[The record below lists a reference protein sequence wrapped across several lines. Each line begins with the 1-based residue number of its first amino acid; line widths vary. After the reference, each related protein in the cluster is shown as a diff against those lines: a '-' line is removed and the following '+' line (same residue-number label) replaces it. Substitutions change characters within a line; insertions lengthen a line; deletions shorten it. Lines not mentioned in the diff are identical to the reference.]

1 MPVDLNAVT
10 KLDGPLKPRLDP
22 NVEQK
27 TSVSDS
33 ELKSDEPAFT
43 KVKRK
48 PRPFKLSSQPKDYR
62 SVDDLSPEY
71 SGLPF
76 VKKLKILNER
86 QKLAE
91 LESAIQT
98 RSFSLDCTDS
108 NSTSNEIVEVLTRS
122 QSEAS
127 CMVTRPK
134 LVPQSLGSQSA
145 APLNF
150 SSHAPPKSPLSP
162 ESNETLERKQLKSI
176 LKKLSEDR
184 LAQNVNAV
192 KPDRPPDMKR
202 LMRSQTVEGYVARRT
217 KFTKSVTFN
226 NTLSSPPN
234 SATLTEEPEDST
246 KTPSPV
252 PPAPPRPAQAL
263 YPIPNA
269 QDTSPSTNALEK
281 QQQET
286 LISNRIVRTTETDQS
301 TNRFKF
307 SGEFMT
313 LSTQETITHSTDQ
326 IPPQTVIE
334 DPSRRFSFV
343 SDDHERRKIVK
354 GIQSIF
360 HPPSRL
366 FVSLYKTLSLIIS
379 ITRPPV

>member
-1 MPVDLNAVT
+1 MPVGLNTVSR
-10 KLDGPLKPRLDP
+10 LDGPLKSRLDP
-22 NVEQK
+22 NVEHK

-33 ELKSDEPAFT
+33 ELKSDTAESSFT

-48 PRPFKLSSQPKDYR
+48 PRPFKLSSAPKDYR

-91 LESAIQT
+91 LQSEIQT

-108 NSTSNEIVEVLTRS
+108 NTSSNEIVEVLTRS

-134 LVPQSLGSQSA
+134 LATQSMSSPSVSM

-184 LAQNVNAV
+184 LAQNENV

-202 LMRSQTVEGYVARRT
+202 LMRAQTLEGYVARRT

-246 KTPSPV
+246 KTPPLV
-252 PPAPPRPAQAL
+252 PPTPPRPTQAL

-269 QDTSPSTNALEK
+269 QESSPSSNALDK
-281 QQQET
+281 HTQQQQQA

-313 LSTQETITHSTDQ
+313 LSTQETIIHSADKAPLT
-326 IPPQTVIE
+326 PQTAIE
-334 DPSRRFSFV
+334 DPSRRYSLV
-343 SDDHERRKIVK
+343 SEDHERRKIVK
-354 GIQSIF
+354 GIQLIF
-360 HPPSRL
+360 PR
-366 FVSLYKTLSLIIS
+366 
-379 ITRPPV
+379 